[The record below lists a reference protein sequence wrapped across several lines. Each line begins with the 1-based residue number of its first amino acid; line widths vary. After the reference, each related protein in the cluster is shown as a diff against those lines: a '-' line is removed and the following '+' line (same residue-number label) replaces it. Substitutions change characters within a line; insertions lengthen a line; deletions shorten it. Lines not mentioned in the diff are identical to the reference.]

1 MVYDAYALSL
11 YIVVTEFSLYPFQ
24 NSVVV
29 VMVQQLNY
37 HQVYSRQLK
46 VVLEA
51 TRRPLLVLALVDHLR
66 LLIIKYLN
74 TRFNCILW

>member
-37 HQVYSRQLK
+37 HYSRQLK

-66 LLIIKYLN
+66 LRIIKYLN
-74 TRFNCILW
+74 TRFNYILW